1 MAEGMLEAKGNE
13 ESMECEVC
21 GEMAEEEEGKKDVE
35 G

>member
-1 MAEGMLEAKGNE
+1 MVEGKLEAKGSE

-21 GEMAEEEEGKKDVE
+21 VEMAEEEEGKKDVV